1 MSFSSRAKFS
11 FFTRRR
17 ISHIVNKTYH
27 RRIIVLL
34 LTLFFLFT
42 ILPSRSTLWTP
53 TLRPSPGHKEQGD
66 DQITFQ
72 EQGDDQI
79 TFEGD
84 MLSSGTDFTWSE
96 RAQKVKDA
104 FVHAYAGYKTYAFG
118 MDELRS
124 VSNGGVN
131 K

>member
-1 MSFSSRAKFS
+1 M
-11 FFTRRR
+11 
-17 ISHIVNKTYH
+17 SHIVNKSSR

-34 LTLFFLFT
+34 LALFFLFS
-42 ILPSRSTLWTP
+42 ILPSRSILWTP
-53 TLRPSPGHKEQGD
+53 TLRPTPGHKEQ
-66 DQITFQ
+66 T
-72 EQGDDQI
+72 DDQI
-79 TFEGD
+79 TFEEPPDDQIAFEGNI
-84 MLSSGTDFTWSE
+84 SSPGTDFMWPE

-118 MDELRS
+118 MDELKP

>member
-1 MSFSSRAKFS
+1 M
-11 FFTRRR
+11 T
-17 ISHIVNKTYH
+17 HIVNKTSY

-34 LTLFFLFT
+34 LALFFLFS
-42 ILPSRSTLWTP
+42 ILPSHSILWTP
-53 TLRPSPGHKEQGD
+53 TLRPSPGHR
-66 DQITFQ
+66 

-79 TFEGD
+79 TFEEQGD
-84 MLSSGTDFTWSE
+84 DQIAFGGDVPSSWADFTWPD
-96 RAQKVKDA
+96 RAQQVKDA

-118 MDELRS
+118 MDELKS

>member
-1 MSFSSRAKFS
+1 M
-11 FFTRRR
+11 
-17 ISHIVNKTYH
+17 SHIVNKTSY

-34 LTLFFLFT
+34 LALFFLFS
-42 ILPSRSTLWTP
+42 ILPSSSILWTP
-53 TLRPSPGHKEQGD
+53 TLRPSPGHR
-66 DQITFQ
+66 

-79 TFEGD
+79 TFEEQGD
-84 MLSSGTDFTWSE
+84 DQIAFEGDISSSRTNFMWPE
-96 RAQKVKDA
+96 RATKVKDA